1 MQVLPSTAEHVAPR
15 VGLTYDAKRLND
27 PAYNVQIGSGYL
39 AELVSKFGPSVA
51 LVASAGFGFK
61 LLGLAGAAF
70 AHAIV
75 PGVHKATVSTAIRS
89 MAKDMGGRA
98 EEARETRMR
107 DAGVWDVGL

>member
-1 MQVLPSTAEHVAPR
+1 MSQTTIDRRRSGSTPFDRLFRDHPR
-15 VGLTYDAKRLND
+15 EVDETYL
-27 PAYNVQIGSGYL
+27 QHM
-39 AELVSKFGPSVA
+39 
-51 LVASAGFGFK
+51 VASAGFGCK

-70 AHAIV
+70 SHAIV

>member
-1 MQVLPSTAEHVAPR
+1 MSQTTIDRRRSGSTPFDRLFRDHPR
-15 VGLTYDAKRLND
+15 EVDETYI
-27 PAYNVQIGSGYL
+27 QHM
-39 AELVSKFGPSVA
+39 
-51 LVASAGFGFK
+51 VASAGFGFK
-61 LLGLAGAAF
+61 LLGLGGAAF

>member
-1 MQVLPSTAEHVAPR
+1 MASMA
-15 VGLTYDAKRLND
+15 
-27 PAYNVQIGSGYL
+27 
-39 AELVSKFGPSVA
+39 
-51 LVASAGFGFK
+51 ASARFGFK